1 MMLYPPVAE
10 LVEKVGSRYQ
20 LVNLV
25 ARRARALS
33 ITKEGEEPSDRKPV
47 SEAIDEVYTGRL
59 TIVRDGQKM
68 KKDRAESAE
77 KKAPAADEKKAS
89 AEPEASSQ
97 HESVNQKE
105 SNSEADG
112 VPEAEEQE
120 QSVS

>member
-33 ITKEGEEPSDRKPV
+33 ITKEGEIPSDRKPV

-59 TIVRDGQKM
+59 TIVNDGESLHKTASLSDGH
-68 KKDRAESAE
+68 KPAEVASASTKTETDENPAAFSGAAEQNSAE
-77 KKAPAADEKKAS
+77 
-89 AEPEASSQ
+89 
-97 HESVNQKE
+97 
-105 SNSEADG
+105 G
-112 VPEAEEQE
+112 
-120 QSVS
+120 